1 MAIKKVGTKYPI
13 ETVKMPYKCSNDK
26 CEYST
31 LKSLDLEEIEICP
44 LCGETLIITHGCTTP
59 DLEE

>member
-1 MAIKKVGTKYPI
+1 MAIKKTGTKYPI
-13 ETVKMPYKCSNDK
+13 EVEVPYTCSNED

-31 LKSLDLEEIEICP
+31 LKPLDLEESQVCP
-44 LCGETLIITHGCTTP
+44 LCGERLIVKYDCTTP